1 MTRPLPLPGADF
13 TGKRVIV
20 TGAAGIF
27 GRWIAEAFDAAGATL
42 LLSDRDQAAM
52 VDVANELSRP
62 ALIHATELTDAASID
77 DLVAMVE
84 REWGAADILVNN
96 AAVYPS
102 GFLLDVDADEWDR
115 IFDINLRAP
124 FLLTRGIATQMVRQ
138 EVRGNIVMISSG
150 ASRKMRTTAAPYSI
164 SKSALDRLTKGFAV
178 ELAEYGIRCNAVEP
192 GFAAGSTASPLT
204 DAHVNAVTGAI
215 PLGRASRYEDAP
227 AAVMFLASDAAS
239 YITGATLSVDGGG
252 SAGQIL
258 VHQDKKKAL

>member
-1 MTRPLPLPGADF
+1 MSKPNPLPGSDF
-13 TGKRVIV
+13 TGKKVIV

-42 LLSDRDQAAM
+42 LLSDHNETALAEVAAT
-52 VDVANELSRP
+52 LSRP
-62 ALIHATELTDAASID
+62 ALTHKTELTDAASID
-77 DLVAMVE
+77 DLVAFVG

-102 GFLLDVDADEWDR
+102 GFLLDVDAAEWDR

-124 FLLTRGIATQMVRQ
+124 FLLTRGITTQMVKTG
-138 EVRGNIVMISSG
+138 VKGNVIMISSG

-178 ELAEYGIRCNAVEP
+178 ELAEYGIRTNAVEP
-192 GFAAGSTASPLT
+192 GFAAGSTASPLS
-204 DAHVNAVTGAI
+204 DAHVAATTKAI
-215 PLGRASRYEDAP
+215 PLGRASKYEDAT
-227 AAVMFLASDAAS
+227 ASVLFLCSDAAS

-252 SAGQIL
+252 SAGTIL